1 MLTFAIAVPG
11 ADLLADA
18 DKTITASITTTDAA
32 GNRATADDSE
42 GYTVDTAPPLPTIT
56 LDADITADDILNAA
70 EPRVARH
77 RQGRWRCQGGRHR
90 HPDGQRPDL
99 HRHVATRGAGVLG
112 FAIAVPGADLSAD
125 GDKTI
130 AASITT
136 TDAAGNSGSAS
147 DSEGYTV
154 DTAAPSVVVDIVDT
168 SLNSGDKV
176 STVTFTFSD
185 APSGFDLTDVT
196 AVGGTLSGLAVSLTD
211 PKVYTALFTATDGFT
226 GIGSVS
232 VADASYTNAAGNSGT
247 GNNDTVAIDTA
258 PPLPTIT
265 LDADITADDILNAA
279 EIAGNVTVTGTVGGD
294 AKAGDTV
301 TLTVN
306 GQNFTGL
313 VVNNAGVLGFAI
325 AVPGADLAADADKTI
340 AASITTTDAAGN
352 SGSASDSE
360 GYSVDTAAP
369 LPTITLD
376 ANITADDILNAAEA
390 TASITVTGKVGGDA
404 KAGDTVT
411 LTVNGQ
417 TFTGTVVDTAGVLT
431 FAIAVPGA
439 DLLADADKTI
449 AASISTTDAAGNSG
463 DGRRQRRLHRRHRA
477 AAADD
482 HPRCEHHRRRHPQR
496 RRNRWQ
502 CHRHRHGRWRRQGRR
517 HRHPDGQRPELHRSP
532 SVEQRR
538 RADFAIAVPGA
549 DLSADGDKTIAASIT
564 TTDAAGNSGSAS
576 DSEGYTVDTAAPS
589 VVVDIVDTSL
599 NSGDKVST
607 VTFTFSDAPSGFD
620 LTDVTAVGGTLS
632 GLAVSLTDPKV
643 YTALFTANDGF
654 TGIGSVSVADASYT
668 NAAGNSGT
676 GHNDTVVIDTA
687 PPLPTIT
694 LDANITADDILNAA
708 EIAGNVTVTGTV
720 GGDAKAGDTVT
731 LTVNGQNFT
740 GTVVDT
746 AGVLTFAIAVP
757 GADLVA
763 DGDKTIDAS
772 ITTTDAAGNSGSAT
786 DSEGYSVDTARR
798 ASSSTSSMSA

>member
-1 MLTFAIAVPG
+1 MGSVSVADASYTNAAGNIGTGHNDTVTIDTAPPVPTITLDADITADDILNAAEATASITVTGKVGGDAKVGDTVTLTVNGQTFTGNIVDTAGVLTFAIAVPG

-32 GNRATADDSE
+32 GNSATADDSE
-42 GYTVDTAPPLPTIT
+42 GYSVDTTAPSVLVDIVDASLNNGDKVSTVTFTFSDAPSGFDLTDVTAVGGTLSGLAVSLTDPKVYTALFTANDGFTGIGSVSVADASYTNAAGNSGTGHNDTVVIDTAPPLPTIT
-56 LDADITADDILNAA
+56 LDADITADDILNASEATASITVTGKVGGDAKAGDTVTLTVNGQNFTGTVVDTAGVLTFAIAVPGADLSADADRTIDARVTTTDAAGNSATADDSEGYSVDTAPPLPTITLDANITADDILNAA
-70 EPRVARH
+70 EATASITVT
-77 RQGRWRCQGGRHR
+77 GTVGG
-90 HPDGQRPDL
+90 DAKVGDTVTLTVNGQNFTGL
-99 HRHVATRGAGVLG
+99 VVNNAGVLG

-125 GDKTI
+125 ADKTI

-232 VADASYTNAAGNSGT
+232 VADASYTNAAGNLGT

-294 AKAGDTV
+294 AKVGDTV

-306 GQNFTGL
+306 GQNFTGP

-325 AVPGADLAADADKTI
+325 AVPGADLLADGDKTI

-360 GYSVDTAAP
+360 GYTVDTTPP

-376 ANITADDILNAAEA
+376 ADITADDILNAAEA

-449 AASISTTDAAGNSG
+449 T
-463 DGRRQRRLHRRHRA
+463 
-477 AAADD
+477 
-482 HPRCEHHRRRHPQR
+482 
-496 RRNRWQ
+496 
-502 CHRHRHGRWRRQGRR
+502 
-517 HRHPDGQRPELHRSP
+517 
-532 SVEQRR
+532 
-538 RADFAIAVPGA
+538 
-549 DLSADGDKTIAASIT
+549 ASIT

-576 DSEGYTVDTAAPS
+576 DSEGYTVAAAPRW
-589 VVVDIVDTSL
+589 
-599 NSGDKVST
+599 
-607 VTFTFSDAPSGFD
+607 
-620 LTDVTAVGGTLS
+620 
-632 GLAVSLTDPKV
+632 
-643 YTALFTANDGF
+643 
-654 TGIGSVSVADASYT
+654 SY
-668 NAAGNSGT
+668 
-676 GHNDTVVIDTA
+676 
-687 PPLPTIT
+687 
-694 LDANITADDILNAA
+694 
-708 EIAGNVTVTGTV
+708 
-720 GGDAKAGDTVT
+720 
-731 LTVNGQNFT
+731 
-740 GTVVDT
+740 
-746 AGVLTFAIAVP
+746 
-757 GADLVA
+757 
-763 DGDKTIDAS
+763 
-772 ITTTDAAGNSGSAT
+772 
-786 DSEGYSVDTARR
+786 RR
-798 ASSSTSSMSA
+798 PA